1 MITLPLVNPS
11 KPESFHTDW
20 RETINASI
28 NTSSILYTI
37 FVSVKRLDN
46 LFDLS
51 EMKKAQLQ
59 NFGIYRLPP
68 VSHGSRDKTEMI

>member
-1 MITLPLVNPS
+1 MITLPLVRPS

-37 FVSVKRLDN
+37 FVSGKQLEN
-46 LFDLS
+46 LREFS
-51 EMKKAQLQ
+51 RMKKSQLQ